1 MVRMLK
7 KMYQLTSWI
16 LYMQQNKETIEN
28 HKKTLLRIAD
38 DSAESRAPLYE
49 STAFSCCGLKGVAA
63 SKTS

>member
-28 HKKTLLRIAD
+28 HKKNLA
-38 DSAESRAPLYE
+38 
-49 STAFSCCGLKGVAA
+49 
-63 SKTS
+63 